1 MLVKHLTIKNI
12 MVFFNIM
19 ILSQNF
25 KNNLFQTPPK
35 QVKKQQS
42 NNNQHGGYCFLSFIK
57 QHS

>member
-1 MLVKHLTIKNI
+1 MLVKHLTAKNT
-12 MVFFNIM
+12 MVFFNTM

-42 NNNQHGGYCFLSFIK
+42 NNNHHGGYCFLSFIK